1 MENINVNHTW
11 VTDNVL
17 YVTYYFFI
25 GNKVSWPTA
34 GIENGSAGLIQEKLH
49 DRITLNCQ
57 YSMLQTWSCILN
69 KWFDFVRKYSLQTV
83 RQICLPGTLYLVV
96 TIKTR
101 ITRCHILYVTIATV
115 QLQEVHPP
123 VSKCLGVSLH
133 EEFAAWKSPAS
144 LCSKVLIDTK
154 LQAFTVNL

>member
-1 MENINVNHTW
+1 MSTDQPLSTVVNLYALLQTKVLSDGKHQMNVNHTW

-57 YSMLQTWSCILN
+57 YSMLQTWSC
-69 KWFDFVRKYSLQTV
+69 
-83 RQICLPGTLYLVV
+83 
-96 TIKTR
+96 
-101 ITRCHILYVTIATV
+101 
-115 QLQEVHPP
+115 
-123 VSKCLGVSLH
+123 
-133 EEFAAWKSPAS
+133 
-144 LCSKVLIDTK
+144 
-154 LQAFTVNL
+154 